1 MKRLITL
8 SLTVFTCLC
17 FVLATDRRALAY
29 IDPGTGFVALQSFF
43 AGLAA
48 FGYFMRRRIGA
59 LFGRKPAEEVV
70 IPVTVV
76 VEEDSKR
83 SAA

>member
-1 MKRLITL
+1 MKRLFSL
-8 SLTVFTCLC
+8 SLAIFSCLC
-17 FVLATDRRALAY
+17 LALATERHALAY

-48 FGYFMRRRIGA
+48 FGYFMRRRISSF
-59 LFGRKPAEEVV
+59 FGRKPAEEVV
-70 IPVTVV
+70 MPSAVV
-76 VEEDSKR
+76 AKDDSKR

>member
-1 MKRLITL
+1 MKRLLTL

-17 FVLATDRRALAY
+17 FVLATDRHALAY

-48 FGYFMRRRIGA
+48 FGYFMRRRIGGF
-59 LFGRKPAEEVV
+59 FGRKPAAEVV
-70 IPVTVV
+70 MPAAVV
-76 VEEDSKR
+76 AKKDSER

>member
-1 MKRLITL
+1 MKRFISL
-8 SLTVFTCLC
+8 SLAVFSCLC
-17 FVLATDRRALAY
+17 LALATERHALAY

-70 IPVTVV
+70 MPTAVV
-76 VEEDSKR
+76 SKDDSKR

>member
-1 MKRLITL
+1 MKRLISF
-8 SLTVFTCLC
+8 SLAVFTCLC
-17 FVLATDRRALAY
+17 FVLATDRHALAY

-48 FGYFMRRRIGA
+48 FGYFMRRRISA

-70 IPVTVV
+70 MPTTTVGK
-76 VEEDSKR
+76 EDGKR

>member
-1 MKRLITL
+1 MKRLLAL

-17 FVLATDRRALAY
+17 FVLATDRHAFAY

-48 FGYFMRRRIGA
+48 FGYFMRRRIGS
-59 LFGRKPAEEVV
+59 LFGRKSAEEVV
-70 IPVTVV
+70 MPVV
-76 VEEDSKR
+76 VVAKDDSER

>member
-1 MKRLITL
+1 MKRLISL
-8 SLTVFTCLC
+8 SLAIFSCLC
-17 FVLATDRRALAY
+17 LVLATERHALAY

-48 FGYFMRRRIGA
+48 FGYFMRRRIGG

-70 IPVTVV
+70 MSGAVV
-76 VEEDSKR
+76 AEDDSKR

>member
-1 MKRLITL
+1 MKQSISL
-8 SLTVFTCLC
+8 SLAIFSCLC
-17 FVLATDRRALAY
+17 LALATERHALAY

-48 FGYFMRRRIGA
+48 FGYFMRRRIGG

-70 IPVTVV
+70 MPNVNVAKD
-76 VEEDSKR
+76 DSER